1 MAVSANTKQPNQAV
15 NKAKKTSAATAK
27 TTGNSYVPLSSAVNQ
42 ASELQAAKNN
52 FASKTSSSQNDR
64 AYYNNLANSLR
75 ERYAN
80 GGSNGTTQSS
90 ILTREETA
98 GANGNNANLESLR
111 NSLNSNLA
119 ATQNERQFATPG
131 QSTAA
136 TSSTPQNTTAS
147 DSVYWSQYDQKL
159 PDEAKTIIGEAKN
172 EYAVAQK
179 AGDQAAMKAAYNK
192 AQKARAQYGSYIDSV
207 GDGSGYS
214 YFGKESWSDADL
226 QMSPEHQDLML
237 QYKQGYALADNDA
250 DRKYWNTMA
259 ENLRKKYGYSGGAD
273 GSQYNELGILDRE
286 YNDTSQYES
295 QYLDKINNLLT
306 ELENAEFSY
315 DYATDPSYQA
325 YLNAF
330 TRQGNSAAEAAM
342 AQSAANTGGVASS
355 YAAAGANQMQQAYA
369 QKAADM
375 IPQLEQQA
383 YERYANDISNRF
395 NLANLY
401 GSLDQNDYQRFAD
414 NKNFNFNQW
423 QANYDNAYQQNYD
436 NLYFNWL
443 REQLEKT
450 LADTAAERDW
460 QSKENQSDREL
471 EKYIAS
477 LR

>member
-1 MAVSANTKQPNQAV
+1 MAVSINNTPLDDTDQQKTK
-15 NKAKKTSAATAK
+15 KASGATAQAGQNGA
-27 TTGNSYVPLSSAVNQ
+27 TYVPLSS
-42 ASELQAAKNN
+42 
-52 FASKTSSSQNDR
+52 TISS
-64 AYYNNLANSLR
+64 
-75 ERYAN
+75 
-80 GGSNGTTQSS
+80 
-90 ILTREETA
+90 
-98 GANGNNANLESLR
+98 
-111 NSLNSNLA
+111 
-119 ATQNERQFATPG
+119 G
-131 QSTAA
+131 QSTPSTQSAANQGQTRTPA

-147 DSVYWSQYDQKL
+147 DSVYWSQYDRKL

-179 AGDQAAMKAAYNK
+179 AGDRAAMKAAYNK
-192 AQKARAQYGSYIDSV
+192 AQKARAQYGSYIDPV

-259 ENLRKKYGYSGGAD
+259 ENLRKGYGYSGGAD

-355 YAAAGANQMQQAYA
+355 YAAAVANQMQQAYA